1 MHETQNSSDT
11 RFGGHSCLAAPNTP
25 HTRPLVTA
33 GDKPGSR
40 HFLAVVVAAAAY
52 GVWLWVGGGG
62 GSQASGD
69 GRLFRNFGFRRALDS
84 DWHSDMNLGTTA
96 TRRRCPRPVTIRRLR
111 RRRGQCGEGRSQPE
125 KCPVPLRLI
134 PGPAQM

>member
-62 GSQASGD
+62 VH
-69 GRLFRNFGFRRALDS
+69 RRAVTGGFFGISDS
-84 DWHSDMNLGTTA
+84 GEPWTRIGTPT
-96 TRRRCPRPVTIRRLR
+96 
-111 RRRGQCGEGRSQPE
+111 
-125 KCPVPLRLI
+125 
-134 PGPAQM
+134 